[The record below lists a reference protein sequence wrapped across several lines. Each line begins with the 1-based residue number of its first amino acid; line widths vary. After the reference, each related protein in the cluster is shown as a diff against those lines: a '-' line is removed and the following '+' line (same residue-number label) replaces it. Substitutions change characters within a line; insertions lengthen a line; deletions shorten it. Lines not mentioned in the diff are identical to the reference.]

1 MYYVTPKD
9 YETAE
14 QNGISAKN
22 VTQRVYRYGWDIQ
35 RAITQP
41 LIIRRKVDPLW
52 DEWQDIASANGIVK
66 KIFNQRINRQGWTAK
81 KAATTPVGK
90 AIKKNGKWTAEEIE
104 LAKKNGLDKN
114 YMDTVKARIRLG
126 WSREEALSTPIL
138 KADERAK
145 RVVEGTRRY
154 LKEHGK
160 KRSYK

>member
-9 YETAE
+9 YEIAE

-22 VTQRVYRYGWDIQ
+22 VTQRVYRYGWDIK

-41 LIIRRKVDPLW
+41 LVIRRKVDPLW
-52 DEWQDIASANGIVK
+52 EEWKDIATANGIVK
-66 KIFNQRINRQGWTAK
+66 KIFNQRINRHGWTAE

-138 KADERAK
+138 TADERAK

-154 LKEHGK
+154 HKENGR
-160 KRSYK
+160 KRIFN